1 MNFSSI
7 NSFIVIFAFLTMLY
21 GISIS
26 SVYNQTNQTNRNIL
40 YIPK

>member
-7 NSFIVIFAFLTMLY
+7 NSFIVLFALLTMIY

-26 SVYNQTNQTNRNIL
+26 SVYKSNQTNRNIL

>member
-7 NSFIVIFAFLTMLY
+7 NSFIVIFAFLIMIY

-26 SVYNQTNQTNRNIL
+26 SVYNKNNQNIL

>member
-7 NSFIVIFAFLTMLY
+7 NSFIVIFALLTMIY

-26 SVYNQTNQTNRNIL
+26 SVYNKSNKNNQNIL